1 MEREGRA
8 MKQEAFIQKLQHEL
22 GGLSK
27 QAVDE
32 IVADY
37 REYIGDALSAGRRE
51 EEIIAALGD
60 PVKLGR
66 ELKAQANYRQ
76 WEQRRS
82 FGNLA
87 RVVASIAGLGLL
99 HIFLL
104 LPFMLYLLLLTA
116 AYALSSALIVAGL
129 VAALGLGSYHVFGW
143 PGLKVLPFITSGG
156 SGNVSVSR
164 QAEGAANPLSDEKP
178 ETRIRDVKVTD
189 DRLVFSLQDGERLSI
204 VTPHGPIDVRK
215 HGQGMDMDAPF
226 EAARR
231 TLTQES
237 DGSLSIA
244 KSDVVAL
251 DFKGNGNGRLSLAR
265 TGKNPGEMIWD
276 VTTDDGDHLSFGED
290 LHGNASS
297 VTAQSGS
304 DSVVINDHQISV
316 DDDHDHIHIAAP
328 PGSTLTHL
336 ALGYAL
342 AMLIGG
348 LVGLALCVWL
358 TRVTWRAVVR
368 YLKRQMERVSAS
380 LDNSQ
385 AA

>member
-1 MEREGRA
+1 MEREGKA

-22 GGLSK
+22 SGLPK

-51 EEIIAALGD
+51 EEVIAALGD

-99 HIFLL
+99 HILLL

-129 VAALGLGSYHVFGW
+129 VAALGLGSYQVFGW
-143 PGLKVLPFITSGG
+143 PGMKVLPFISSGG
-156 SGNVSVSR
+156 SDNVSVSR
-164 QAEGAANPLSDEKP
+164 QDDAVANPLSDAKP
-178 ETRIRDVKVTD
+178 EDGIRDVKVTD
-189 DRLVFSLQDGERLSI
+189 DRLVFSLQDGDRLSI
-204 VTPHGPIDVRK
+204 VTPRGPIDVRK
-215 HGQGMDMDAPF
+215 HGQGEDMDAPMG
-226 EAARR
+226 AARQ
-231 TLTQES
+231 LLKQES

-244 KSDVVAL
+244 KTDIVAL
-251 DFKGNGNGRLSLAR
+251 DFKGNGRGRLSVAR
-265 TGKNPGEMIWD
+265 TGRSPGEMIWD
-276 VTTDDGDHLSFGED
+276 VTTDRGDHLSFGED

-297 VTAQSGS
+297 VAAHSGS
-304 DSVVINDHQISV
+304 DSVVINNNQISV
-316 DDDHDHIHIAAP
+316 EDGHDHIHIAAP

-336 ALGYAL
+336 ALVYAL
-342 AMLIGG
+342 GMLMGG

-358 TRVTWRAVVR
+358 TRITWRAVAR

-380 LDNSQ
+380 LDHTQ
-385 AA
+385 AI